1 MKILFALFICI
12 SLDAFALTDSQIVAC
27 TILGEARG
35 EGEAGMYA
43 VAAVI
48 KQRAI
53 EKKISPAKVCLQKL
67 QFSCNN
73 KGVQSNLLKCSQAAY
88 AMKLAENINSIDVSY
103 VKGANHYHTKSVKPY
118 WSKNKKPT
126 IVIGNHEFYKL

>member
-1 MKILFALFICI
+1 MKYFLLFLFTV
-12 SLDAFALTDSQIVAC
+12 SVNASQLNDEQIIAC

-48 KQRAI
+48 RQRSI
-53 EKKISPAKVCLQKL
+53 ERKISPAKVCLQRL

-73 KGVQSNLLKCSQAAY
+73 NGPQIKLLKTSQAKY
-88 AMKLAENINSIDVSY
+88 AIKLAANIERIDTSFVN
-103 VKGANHYHTKSVKPY
+103 KANHYHTKTVKPY
-118 WSKNKKPT
+118 WSKGKTPT
-126 IVIGNHEFYKL
+126 KIIGNHLFFKL